1 MKQPVQLIV
10 AACLFGISSWS
21 TAQWQWID
29 KDGRK
34 VFSDR
39 APPTEI
45 AEKNILKRPGKTA
58 EPAQA
63 KEDAEPATNKAEA
76 VPPVPSAPS
85 KADKDLEAKKKQM
98 AQAEAAKRKAELER
112 YEAERADNCMRA
124 KQAKTTYES
133 GIKIERTNA
142 AGQREVMDD
151 ATRASEMQR
160 IDRIIAKN
168 CVPLPKPAQ

>member
-10 AACLFGISSWS
+10 AACLLGISSWS
-21 TAQWQWID
+21 SAQWQWID

-39 APPTEI
+39 APPADI
-45 AEKNILKRPGKTA
+45 AEKNILKRPGKIA

-63 KEDAEPATNKAEA
+63 KEDAEPTTNKAEA
-76 VPPVPSAPS
+76 VPPVPRAPS

-98 AQAEAAKRKAELER
+98 AQAEMER

-124 KQAKTTYES
+124 RQAKTAFES
-133 GIKIERTNA
+133 GIQIEQTNA
-142 AGQREVMDD
+142 AGQREVMSE